1 MRTLV
6 LVRPKVVLGLNN
18 FDIAWI
24 TNVTT
29 FMRSHVEVS
38 KDLGLL
44 LSGVFEIHE
53 QKSQQRSGAAWNS
66 LAGPACSN
74 LTSLRAAAIGEKN
87 PHSLTQV
94 SHTSQ
99 HNNTRRA
106 S

>member
-53 QKSQQRSGAAWNS
+53 QKYPAKKRRSLESCKLSSGR
-66 LAGPACSN
+66 P
-74 LTSLRAAAIGEKN
+74 RM
-87 PHSLTQV
+87 
-94 SHTSQ
+94 
-99 HNNTRRA
+99 
-106 S
+106 